1 MRIDKTHR
9 PWMLW
14 TLAVLAAS
22 LVMYI
27 LFAVR
32 APGGPRGGSALGL
45 TFGIA
50 GYALMLY
57 AGLLGAR
64 KKVPVWRLGRAQTW
78 MRGHIWLGLL
88 SLPLILFHG
97 GFAFRGPLTAVLMW
111 LFFIVIASGVAG
123 ALVQHYVPRMMTSRV
138 PMETIYEEIPNVRAQ
153 LREEA
158 DQLVAT
164 VCGPIGQVPAGQ
176 PIEDQALAEQLFPG
190 EPSAAAVS
198 LLVEIE
204 QEDRAR
210 FREIYL
216 TKVRPFLS
224 DPDAKQM
231 ELADPRRAADVF
243 ESLRRLL
250 VTSVHPVL
258 NDLENICDEEHQLSS
273 QIRIYRWLHAW
284 LLVHVPLSIALLAL
298 GAVHAVMALR
308 Y

>member
-1 MRIDKTHR
+1 
-9 PWMLW
+9 MLW

-164 VCGPIGQVPAGQ
+164 VCGPIGQVPAAQLLEG
-176 PIEDQALAEQLFPG
+176 QALAEQLFPG

>member
-9 PWMLW
+9 PWMLA
-14 TLAVLAAS
+14 TLALLALS
-22 LVMYI
+22 LVIYV

-32 APGGPRGGSALGL
+32 APSGPRGGSALGL

-111 LFFIVIASGVAG
+111 LFFIVIGSGVIG
-123 ALVQHYVPRMMTSRV
+123 ALVQHYVPRMLTSRV
-138 PMETIYEEIPNVRAQ
+138 PMETIYEEIPHVRAQ

-158 DQLVAT
+158 DQLVST
-164 VCGPIGQVPAGQ
+164 VCGPVDTQTPAEG
-176 PIEDQALAEQLFPG
+176 
-190 EPSAAAVS
+190 AAVS

-216 TKVRPFLS
+216 GKVRPFLS
-224 DPDAKQM
+224 DPDAKQL
-231 ELADPRRAADVF
+231 ELADPRRAAEVF

-250 VTSVHPVL
+250 VASVHPVL
-258 NDLENICDEEHQLSS
+258 KDLENICEEEHQLSG

-284 LLVHVPLSIALLAL
+284 LLVHVPLSIALLVL